1 MKKKIKIANTQLPP
15 KASGSMKP
23 YGVIKNKNSK
33 PIFVLVP
40 YDVWQKSKEAKKPSV
55 TKTTSTG
62 QKRTTKTKGNPW
74 LTFAGTLALR
84 EDGLEYQKRL
94 RSEWS

>member
-1 MKKKIKIANTQLPP
+1 
-15 KASGSMKP
+15 MKP

-40 YDVWQKSKEAKKPSV
+40 YEVWQKAKEVKKASV
-55 TKTTSTG
+55 TKTNLTG
-62 QKRTTKTKGNPW
+62 KKRTRKAKGNPW
-74 LTFAGTLALR
+74 LKFAGTLGLR
-84 EDGLEYQKRL
+84 EDGLEYQERL